1 MMFITDQTESAAVD
15 HHSVVQVEAAA
26 VGGTWLFGDIICTFY
41 EDEVTDATA
50 EPVCYQRLNSL
61 TKLGAS

>member
-15 HHSVVQVEAAA
+15 HHSVVQVKAAA

-41 EDEVTDATA
+41 ED
-50 EPVCYQRLNSL
+50 
-61 TKLGAS
+61 